1 MTKNTSDN
9 GLKKDI
15 TKKREKKPTLH
26 SDEQSQLSSRE
37 RVDDSGVIEN
47 NKNQEGISFENI
59 QAETVVK
66 EKPKREKNIMPKKTA
81 KKEQEIVVPREQQ
94 QVIPEKQAQ
103 QQNIQEVKKEESV
116 VAQQNSVK
124 NFPIATEQPTFVVA
138 QAIEHKEQP
147 ALQQQPHPESHNYKQ
162 KFYSQS
168 QQHGKKFVK
177 RPHKGAHPQS
187 SHYQQQGSQGS
198 QNYNDRY
205 DNRQQDGYKSKEE
218 TQRPPLTRE
227 QLEEISLQDLY
238 VHAKRH
244 GVVGAVLMS
253 HKTLVEKI
261 LEMQQDPDREI
272 LIEGV
277 LEKLPDGFGFL
288 RSARFDYVSSPDD
301 IYVSPAQI
309 KKMGLR
315 TGDTI
320 SGTIRRPKDN
330 EKYFALARIDK
341 VNFSDP
347 AKLHERPHFDRLS
360 PMHPNKKFTLEYLPH
375 YVSTRIMDIF
385 TPIGKGQRGL
395 IVAPPKAGK
404 TVLSKEIAQSLIA
417 NHPEIYLIML
427 LIDERP
433 EEVADMKR
441 FVKGAHAE
449 VISSTFDE
457 PAERHVQVA
466 EIVLEKAKRL
476 VEVGKDVV
484 IFLDSVTRLARA
496 YNTVAPASGKI
507 LTGGVDANSLQ
518 RPKRFFGAARC
529 LEEGGSLT
537 ILGSAL
543 IETGSRMDEVIY
555 EEFKGT
561 GNMEIHMSRK
571 LSNRRIYPAFDLLVS
586 GTRRDELLQTEEE
599 LNRSWVLQKF
609 LANMNTAEA
618 MEFLLDK
625 MKKFKT
631 NEEFFESMNPKK
643 AANNGNGNGK

>member
-1 MTKNTSDN
+1 MTKIITPKDAI
-9 GLKKDI
+9 KKQ
-15 TKKREKKPTLH
+15 EKKQTL
-26 SDEQSQLSSRE
+26 
-37 RVDDSGVIEN
+37 VDDAQPMIVSEAVKDNDDKRVEKTALHNSIEV
-47 NKNQEGISFENI
+47 QEK
-59 QAETVVK
+59 TVVK
-66 EKPKREKNIMPKKTA
+66 EKLKREKNTMPKKTA
-81 KKEQEIVVPREQQ
+81 KKEQELNNTLVSDMPSVQEVPQISTSQISPEVKEEKVVLVSSSPAPLTDSVNSKEGVTIEAKEATTSIATSEHYHPKPKNYSQPHHQQ
-94 QVIPEKQAQ
+94 NQ
-103 QQNIQEVKKEESV
+103 QQN
-116 VAQQNSVK
+116 
-124 NFPIATEQPTFVVA
+124 
-138 QAIEHKEQP
+138 
-147 ALQQQPHPESHNYKQ
+147 
-162 KFYSQS
+162 
-168 QQHGKKFVK
+168 KKFNK
-177 RPHKGAHPQS
+177 KQYSKHPHSQS
-187 SHYQQQGSQGS
+187 SHYQNQNSQQSSSGHYSE
-198 QNYNDRY
+198 RY
-205 DNRQQDGYKSKEE
+205 GDGYQKSKEDHSPK
-218 TQRPPLTRE
+218 QPLTRE
-227 QLEEISLQDLY
+227 QLEEMSLQDLY
-238 VHAKRH
+238 VHAKRN

-272 LIEGV
+272 LVEGV

-309 KKMGLR
+309 RKMGLR

-320 SGTIRRPKDN
+320 CGTIRRPKDN

-417 NHPEIYLIML
+417 NHPEIFLIML

-466 EIVLEKAKRL
+466 EAVLEKAKRL

-586 GTRRDELLQTEEE
+586 GTRRDELLQSEEE

-643 AANNGNGNGK
+643 ASNGNGSNGNGK